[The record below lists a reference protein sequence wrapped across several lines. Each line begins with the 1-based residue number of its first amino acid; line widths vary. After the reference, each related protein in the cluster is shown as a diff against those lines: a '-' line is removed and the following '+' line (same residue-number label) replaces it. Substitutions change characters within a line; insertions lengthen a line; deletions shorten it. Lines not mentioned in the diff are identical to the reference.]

1 MKTARLL
8 LPACMML
15 LFAGTLDANALF
27 KKAKGLG
34 RQLKWAER
42 QADTQEQFL
51 ELQQAKLAVT
61 KQLEAA
67 LTLQAAGEPAGS
79 A

>member
-1 MKTARLL
+1 MTDVADAVNRV
-8 LPACMML
+8 ADA
-15 LFAGTLDANALF
+15 LFAQV
-27 KKAKGLG
+27 KVYG
-34 RQLKWAER
+34 RQLRVSER
-42 QADTQEQFL
+42 QAATQEQFL
-51 ELQQAKLAVT
+51 ELQKTNLAVT